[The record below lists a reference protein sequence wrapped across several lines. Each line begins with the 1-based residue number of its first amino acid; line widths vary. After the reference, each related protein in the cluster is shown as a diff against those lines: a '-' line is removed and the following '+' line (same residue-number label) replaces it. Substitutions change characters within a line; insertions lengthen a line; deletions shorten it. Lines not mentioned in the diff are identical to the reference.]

1 MKESTVEEHLIEGV
15 RARRGLCIKFLPS
28 VAGVPDRIVF
38 LPTGVIKLVEL
49 KAPGGKL
56 RPDQRIMHKR
66 LAERGVPVA
75 VLSSIGEVDE
85 WLQTLSVELSTND

>member
-1 MKESTVEEHLIEGV
+1 MKESTVEEHLIDGV

-38 LPTGVIKLVEL
+38 LPVGHILLAEL
-49 KAPGGKL
+49 KAPGGRL

-75 VLSSIGEVDE
+75 VLSSKEEVDA
-85 WLQTLSVELSTND
+85 WLDSLDTLS

>member
-1 MKESTVEEHLIEGV
+1 MKEVTVEEHLIDGV

-38 LPTGVIKLVEL
+38 LPTGRIYLAEL
-49 KAPGGKL
+49 KAPGGRL

-75 VLSSIGEVDE
+75 VLSSKEEVDA
-85 WLQTLSVELSTND
+85 WLDSLDTLS

>member
-1 MKESTVEEHLIEGV
+1 MKESTVEEHLIDGV

-28 VAGVPDRIVF
+28 VAGVPDRIIF
-38 LPTGVIKLVEL
+38 LPTGRIYLVEL
-49 KAPGGKL
+49 KAPDGRL

-75 VLSSIGEVDE
+75 VLSSKEEVDA
-85 WLQTLSVELSTND
+85 WLDSLDTLS

>member
-1 MKESTVEEHLIEGV
+1 MKEITVEEHLIDGV

-38 LPTGVIKLVEL
+38 LPTGRIYLAEL
-49 KAPGGKL
+49 KAPDGRL
-56 RPDQRIMHKR
+56 RPDQKIMHKR

-75 VLSSIGEVDE
+75 VLSSKEEVDE
-85 WLQTLSVELSTND
+85 WLDNLDTLS

>member
-1 MKESTVEEHLIEGV
+1 MKETTVEEHLIDGV

-38 LPTGVIKLVEL
+38 LPVGQIYLAEL
-49 KAPGGKL
+49 KAPGGRL
-56 RPDQRIMHKR
+56 RPDQRVMHKR

-75 VLSSIGEVDE
+75 VLSSKEEVDA
-85 WLQTLSVELSTND
+85 WLDSLDTLS

>member
-1 MKESTVEEHLIEGV
+1 MKESTVEEHLIDGV

-28 VAGVPDRIVF
+28 VAGVPDRIIF
-38 LPTGVIKLVEL
+38 LPTGRIYLAEL
-49 KAPGGKL
+49 KAPDGRL

-75 VLSSIGEVDE
+75 VLSSKEEVDA
-85 WLQTLSVELSTND
+85 WLDNLDTLS

>member
-1 MKESTVEEHLIEGV
+1 MKESTVEEHLIDGV

-38 LPTGVIKLVEL
+38 LPVGRILLAEL
-49 KAPGGKL
+49 KAPGGRL

-75 VLSSIGEVDE
+75 VLSSKEEVDA
-85 WLQTLSVELSTND
+85 WLDSLDTLS

>member
-1 MKESTVEEHLIEGV
+1 MKESTVEEHLIDGV

-28 VAGVPDRIVF
+28 VAGVPDRIIF
-38 LPTGVIKLVEL
+38 LPTGRIYLAEL
-49 KAPGGKL
+49 KAPEGRL

-75 VLSSIGEVDE
+75 VLSSKEEVDA
-85 WLQTLSVELSTND
+85 WLDSLDTLS

>member
-1 MKESTVEEHLIEGV
+1 MREVTVEEHLIDGV

-38 LPTGVIKLVEL
+38 LPVGRIYLAEL
-49 KAPGGKL
+49 KAPKGRL
-56 RPDQRIMHKR
+56 RPDQRVMHKR

-75 VLSSIGEVDE
+75 VLSSKEEVDD
-85 WLQTLSVELSTND
+85 WLDSLDTLS

>member
-1 MKESTVEEHLIEGV
+1 MKESTVEEHLIDGV

-38 LPTGVIKLVEL
+38 LPVGRIYLAEL
-49 KAPGGKL
+49 KAPDGRL
-56 RPDQRIMHKR
+56 RPDQRVMHKR

-75 VLSSIGEVDE
+75 VLSSKEEVDA
-85 WLQTLSVELSTND
+85 WLDSLDTLS

>member
-1 MKESTVEEHLIEGV
+1 MKESTVEEHLIDGV

-38 LPTGVIKLVEL
+38 LPVGRIYLAEL
-49 KAPGGKL
+49 KAPDGRL

-75 VLSSIGEVDE
+75 VLSSKEEVDA
-85 WLQTLSVELSTND
+85 WLDNLDTLS

>member
-1 MKESTVEEHLIEGV
+1 MRETAVEEHLIDGV

-38 LPTGVIKLVEL
+38 LPTGRIYLAEL
-49 KAPGGKL
+49 KAPDGRL
-56 RPDQRIMHKR
+56 RPDQRVMHKR

-75 VLSSIGEVDE
+75 VLSSKEEVDE
-85 WLQTLSVELSTND
+85 WLDNLDTLS

>member
-1 MKESTVEEHLIEGV
+1 MKESTVEEHLIDGV

-38 LPTGVIKLVEL
+38 LPVGRIYLAEL
-49 KAPGGKL
+49 KAPGGRL
-56 RPDQRIMHKR
+56 RPDQRVMHKR

-75 VLSSIGEVDE
+75 VLSSKEEVDA
-85 WLQTLSVELSTND
+85 WLDNLDTLS

>member
-1 MKESTVEEHLIEGV
+1 MKESTVEEHLIDGV

-38 LPTGVIKLVEL
+38 LPTGRIYLAEL
-49 KAPGGKL
+49 KAPGGRL
-56 RPDQRIMHKR
+56 RPDQRVMHKR

-75 VLSSIGEVDE
+75 VLSSKEEVDA
-85 WLQTLSVELSTND
+85 WLDSLDTLS

>member
-1 MKESTVEEHLIEGV
+1 MVKESTVEEHLIDGV

-38 LPTGVIKLVEL
+38 LPTGRIYLAEL
-49 KAPGGKL
+49 KAPGGRL
-56 RPDQRIMHKR
+56 RPDQRVMHKR

-75 VLSSIGEVDE
+75 VLSSKEEVDA
-85 WLQTLSVELSTND
+85 WLDSLDTLS

>member
-1 MKESTVEEHLIEGV
+1 MKEVTVEEHLIDGV

-38 LPTGVIKLVEL
+38 LPTGRIYLAEL
-49 KAPGGKL
+49 KAPGGRL
-56 RPDQRIMHKR
+56 RPDQRVMHKR

-75 VLSSIGEVDE
+75 VLSSKEEVDA
-85 WLQTLSVELSTND
+85 WLDSLDTLS

>member
-1 MKESTVEEHLIEGV
+1 MKESTVEEHLIDGV

-38 LPTGVIKLVEL
+38 LPVGRIYLAEL
-49 KAPGGKL
+49 KAPKGKL
-56 RPDQRIMHKR
+56 RPDQRVMHKR

-75 VLSSIGEVDE
+75 VLSSKEEVDA
-85 WLQTLSVELSTND
+85 WLDNLDTLS

>member
-1 MKESTVEEHLIEGV
+1 MKESTVEEHLIDGV

-38 LPTGVIKLVEL
+38 LPTGRILLAEL
-49 KAPGGKL
+49 KAPEGRL

-75 VLSSIGEVDE
+75 VLSSKEEVDA
-85 WLQTLSVELSTND
+85 WLDNLDTLS